1 MRTSSALGKLFAD
14 RSSFGYLLATV
25 FARGLVN
32 TTSHGWRPLFWF
44 AAGPPV
50 ILIVL
55 RLLMPETRAFRERQL
70 ARTAN
75 SGVTNRFLTEGRIAL
90 RRHWLLL
97 SYMVLLMAGMNFIS
111 HSTRASSG
119 VAVRR

>member
-1 MRTSSALGKLFAD
+1 MLRRWLLMTT
-14 RSSFGYLLATV
+14 SFGYLLATV

-44 AAGPPV
+44 SACPPV

-55 RLLMPETRAFRERQL
+55 RLLMPETQAFRERQL
-70 ARTAN
+70 ARDSTP
-75 SGVTNRFLTEGRIAL
+75 GVTNRFMAEGKIAL

-111 HSTRASSG
+111 HSTRVSSCL
-119 VAVRR
+119 AVHR